1 MEQITACSKAAHGG
15 PQAFSGERHQVVLK
29 KKAAEAA
36 IEEAV
41 QGIHEWMAY
50 LFTRLLFFVSFVD
63 SLGCMCVFMIM
74 F

>member
-1 MEQITACSKAAHGG
+1 
-15 PQAFSGERHQVVLK
+15 VLQ
-29 KKAAEAA
+29 KKAAEAD

-50 LFTRLLFFVSFVD
+50 LFSRLLFFVCFVNE
-63 SLGCMCVFMIM
+63 LGCMFVFMIM